1 MKFAYVRQ
9 HDDTDCA
16 AACMAMVCK
25 HYNKETT
32 ITMLRDMMGTDLK
45 GTNLA
50 GLTKCAE
57 QLGFITQ
64 AVRVDREAFLSEF
77 TLPAIAHTLT
87 KDGFLHFVVIYKIT
101 PKKIVVGDPAKEM
114 RKIDIDEFFKE
125 FTGNLLILAPT
136 EKFEEGKLEKSSV
149 IKRYISLMMP
159 QKKLFIQ
166 AMVASLVLTAFGTVS
181 SLFNSVIYDKAVPK
195 RDEKILV
202 MVLILS
208 FIVSATSIMITFFK
222 KWVLTRLSINIDK
235 PLMLGYFRHIYD
247 LPMKF
252 FATRKTGD
260 ITTRFSDA
268 CTIKNILSGIAL
280 SLVMDVMMAIF
291 SGIVLF
297 KMNSGLFGIII
308 LMTFV
313 SVVLIY
319 IFKQP
324 YKRINM
330 EQMQRSSAMNSE
342 IIEGLRSIETIK
354 GSAYEDKA
362 LKNLES
368 EYEKAI
374 KIDYKES
381 MLSNI
386 QSAIAGLISTVGNLA
401 LLYVGIS
408 QVINDK
414 LTLGSFI
421 AFTTLSAYFMN
432 PVSNLV
438 GLQLSIQEANLS
450 MKRLSE
456 IMDYKGEQGDGY
468 SSGNNINLPKKIVTN
483 LKFREIDEIRGDIEF
498 KNITFRY
505 GNRRPALTNVSIT
518 IPEGKKVAIVGA
530 SGSGKSTIAKLL
542 LKYYE
547 PEEGSITIDGH
558 DIKDYDNRSIRKA
571 ISYTPQNIELFSKSI
586 FENIR
591 VSKPDA
597 DYEEVE
603 KAAKLAGADEFI
615 ERLPLGYDTH
625 LEEAGNGL
633 SGGEKQ
639 RLAIARA
646 FLKNSKL
653 SIMDEGTSSLDF
665 MTEKNIFKMIYENKK
680 DQTMLIIAHR
690 LSTIKDCDK
699 IIVLDKGEVVEEGV
713 HEELLSKKGRYY
725 ELWTMQQG

>member
-57 QLGFITQ
+57 QLGFMTQ

-202 MVLILS
+202 VVLILS

-330 EQMQRSSAMNSE
+330 
-342 IIEGLRSIETIK
+342 
-354 GSAYEDKA
+354 
-362 LKNLES
+362 
-368 EYEKAI
+368 
-374 KIDYKES
+374 
-381 MLSNI
+381 
-386 QSAIAGLISTVGNLA
+386 
-401 LLYVGIS
+401 
-408 QVINDK
+408 
-414 LTLGSFI
+414 
-421 AFTTLSAYFMN
+421 
-432 PVSNLV
+432 
-438 GLQLSIQEANLS
+438 
-450 MKRLSE
+450 
-456 IMDYKGEQGDGY
+456 
-468 SSGNNINLPKKIVTN
+468 
-483 LKFREIDEIRGDIEF
+483 
-498 KNITFRY
+498 
-505 GNRRPALTNVSIT
+505 
-518 IPEGKKVAIVGA
+518 
-530 SGSGKSTIAKLL
+530 
-542 LKYYE
+542 
-547 PEEGSITIDGH
+547 
-558 DIKDYDNRSIRKA
+558 
-571 ISYTPQNIELFSKSI
+571 
-586 FENIR
+586 
-591 VSKPDA
+591 
-597 DYEEVE
+597 
-603 KAAKLAGADEFI
+603 
-615 ERLPLGYDTH
+615 
-625 LEEAGNGL
+625 
-633 SGGEKQ
+633 
-639 RLAIARA
+639 
-646 FLKNSKL
+646 
-653 SIMDEGTSSLDF
+653 
-665 MTEKNIFKMIYENKK
+665 
-680 DQTMLIIAHR
+680 
-690 LSTIKDCDK
+690 
-699 IIVLDKGEVVEEGV
+699 
-713 HEELLSKKGRYY
+713 
-725 ELWTMQQG
+725 

>member
-57 QLGFITQ
+57 QLGFMTQ

-149 IKRYISLMMP
+149 IKS
-159 QKKLFIQ
+159 
-166 AMVASLVLTAFGTVS
+166 GTVS

-354 GSAYEDKA
+354 GSAY
-362 LKNLES
+362 
-368 EYEKAI
+368 
-374 KIDYKES
+374 
-381 MLSNI
+381 
-386 QSAIAGLISTVGNLA
+386 VGNLA

-597 DYEEVE
+597 DYEEVK